1 MLDFLR
7 DAVGERLPLDDYVAD
22 YDRRFLAAGSHESWK
37 FEREQNFR
45 QPGTPSWDAFARG
58 NWDDALRLIAQ
69 QRDDLCKL
77 ADEDATRGVTTLRVR
92 VVEEPIV
99 PYVQWELHSL
109 RLRAE
114 CGEKIRVIGP
124 GEIVKLEGDGQLPE
138 LLTVGT
144 DTVYEIL
151 YDATGVL
158 TGAIRYV
165 DRELT
170 QRCIDFIERLYSTG
184 EDIHSYFERVVA
196 HLEPPTVV

>member
-7 DAVGERLPLDDYVAD
+7 DAAGERLPLDDYVAD
-22 YDRRFLAAGSHESWK
+22 YDRRFLAAGSHKSWK

-58 NWDDALRLIAQ
+58 DWDEALRLIEQ
-69 QRDDLCKL
+69 QRENLHKL
-77 ADEDATRGVTTLRVR
+77 ADEDAARGVTALRAR

-124 GEIVKLEGDGQLPE
+124 GEIVKLEDDGQLPE

-165 DRELT
+165 DREVT

-184 EDIHSYFERVVA
+184 EEMHSYFERVVA
-196 HLEPPTVV
+196 HLEPPNAV